1 MGFLDRI
8 FGRRQH
14 GDGDTRLQA
23 AVDLVIESADPRL
36 KGVGDARQKLLPAVA
51 HALEFVGGIVAA
63 FPPCIEMTPD
73 NWGKQPLLRAMFA
86 RPADIAATLSASVDL
101 RDYLAAPA
109 SQGVE
114 TIHCA
119 VAATRTERTVLGH
132 AMEGDMLRQD
142 VAQKTV
148 GFSDFRLVAC
158 SPSEAELRTAAED
171 VVLEGLVL
179 AALADLA
186 GNRER
191 SGMLEAH
198 RQLLLARVRL
208 MAQGGA
214 GLDTMLGS
222 ETENG
227 ADHDRLR
234 QALAANEAELAAL
247 KAAPDGLDWLIESLH
262 RAETIARPSRVVLR
276 LNAMNVI
283 VGAEAADAAL
293 IELTEFSTPNHERS
307 RRVAFFAAFPR
318 QDVVQGRMDFDAALR
333 SL

>member
-1 MGFLDRI
+1 MGILDRI
-8 FGRRQH
+8 FGRREH
-14 GDGDTRLQA
+14 GDGDARLQA
-23 AVDLVIESADPRL
+23 AIDLVIESADPRL
-36 KGVGDARQKLLPAVA
+36 KGVSDARQKLLPAVA
-51 HALEFVGGIVAA
+51 HALEFVGGVVAG

-73 NWGKQPLLRAMFA
+73 HWGKQPLLRAMFA
-86 RPADIAATLSASVDL
+86 RPADIAATLSASADL

-109 SQGVE
+109 SADVH

-132 AMEGDMLRQD
+132 AMEGELLRQD

-158 SPSEAELRTAAED
+158 SASEAGLRTATED

-179 AALADLA
+179 AALTDLA

-191 SGMLEAH
+191 GEMLEAH
-198 RQLLLARVRL
+198 RQLLLARIRL
-208 MAQGGA
+208 LAQSGA
-214 GLDTMLGS
+214 GLDTLLAG
-222 ETENG
+222 EAENG
-227 ADHDRLR
+227 TDHERLR
-234 QALAANEAELAAL
+234 QALATNEAELAAL
-247 KAAPDGLDWLIESLH
+247 RAAPSGLDWLIESLH
-262 RAETIARPSRVVLR
+262 RAEAIARPSRVALR

-283 VGAEAADAAL
+283 VGPEVADATQ
-293 IELTEFSTPNHERS
+293 IELTEFSTPNPERP

-318 QDVVQGRMDFDAALR
+318 QAVVQGRMDFDAALR